1 VNFPAGNVLELSG
14 ERADMISVGRAS
26 FRGRHI
32 IVEDRKKPDGVRRV
46 IDKFVWSIDSVC
58 TQVNQE
64 CEDKSND
71 WF

>member
-1 VNFPAGNVLELSG
+1 
-14 ERADMISVGRAS
+14 MISVGRAS

-58 TQVNQE
+58 TQVNHE
-64 CEDKSND
+64 YEDESND